1 MSQNLKKQLKRVN
14 ILMEKNNNEKL
25 CKKCDQVRNADTDFY
40 KNGSK
45 THYWCK
51 KCMNFY
57 SGCWYREMK
66 KRILEKKNNQ
76 IKNYKV
82 VKVDFSEDQG

>member
-1 MSQNLKKQLKRVN
+1 
-14 ILMEKNNNEKL
+14 
-25 CKKCDQVRNADTDFY
+25 
-40 KNGSK
+40 
-45 THYWCK
+45 
-51 KCMNFY
+51 MNFY

-82 VKVDFSEDQG
+82 MKVDFSEDQG